1 MDELERLYSQNE
13 IFLAKEKIYFENS
26 DLIQNFIISNQEVE
40 KYFISKEKIKKDEKI
55 LLEAIDK
62 NFK

>member
-1 MDELERLYSQNE
+1 M
-13 IFLAKEKIYFENS
+13 KEKIYFENS

>member
-1 MDELERLYSQNE
+1 M
-13 IFLAKEKIYFENS
+13 KEKIYFENS
-26 DLIQNFIISNQEVE
+26 DLIQNFIISNQEGE

-55 LLEAIDK
+55 LLEALDK